1 MSRPKPIRL
10 LIADDHPVVRDGLGM
25 LLDLEADVQVVGL
38 ATDGAEAVDMA
49 LKTLPDVVL
58 MDLRMPVLSGIEA
71 MRRIL
76 DRDASIRFVVLTTY
90 VDDDEIGEAFRA
102 GALGYLTKDASR
114 PEIRDAVLAAAAG
127 TGVLSQEAQRSLAR
141 AAKRP
146 PPGVDPAAPAEVLT
160 PREQEVL
167 RLIAAGRSN
176 REIMKQLRIGEA
188 TIKTHINRI
197 FAKTGVRDRAQ
208 AVRYAYQHGLASVHD
223 G

>member
-1 MSRPKPIRL
+1 MSGPQPIRL

-38 ATDGAEAVDMA
+38 ATDGAEAVEMA
-49 LKTLPDVVL
+49 LKSHPDVVL

-76 DRDASIRFVVLTTY
+76 DQDPSIRFVVLTTY

-114 PEIRDAVLAAAAG
+114 PEIHDAVLAAAAG

-146 PPGVDPAAPAEVLT
+146 PPGTGPVAAAEVLT